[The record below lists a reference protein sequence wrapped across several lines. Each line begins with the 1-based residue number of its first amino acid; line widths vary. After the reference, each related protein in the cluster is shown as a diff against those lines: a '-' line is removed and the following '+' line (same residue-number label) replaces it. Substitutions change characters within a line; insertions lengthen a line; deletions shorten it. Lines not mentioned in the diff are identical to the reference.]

1 MLSQKVSADAIE
13 HSTQVTISQDTL
25 NSSNQFEHS
34 LNLCKM
40 KYMIQYDMENGK
52 TLNMLIDE
60 AGKKASMLNVSR
72 KRSLQDYINFYPKTI
87 DEYFHVYRT
96 GGFEFP
102 IIFDNA
108 KSIYDEDVIESW
120 EYQKGLMYPFEHTP
134 TDFYEP

>member
-1 MLSQKVSADAIE
+1 MKYFSFLLSLLFLIMLSQKVSADAIE

-60 AGKKASMLNVSR
+60 AKRQVCSMSVERGLYRIISIFIRRQSMNISMYTGLEGLSFPSFLIMPN
-72 KRSLQDYINFYPKTI
+72 RSMM
-87 DEYFHVYRT
+87 R
-96 GGFEFP
+96 
-102 IIFDNA
+102 
-108 KSIYDEDVIESW
+108 
-120 EYQKGLMYPFEHTP
+120 M
-134 TDFYEP
+134 